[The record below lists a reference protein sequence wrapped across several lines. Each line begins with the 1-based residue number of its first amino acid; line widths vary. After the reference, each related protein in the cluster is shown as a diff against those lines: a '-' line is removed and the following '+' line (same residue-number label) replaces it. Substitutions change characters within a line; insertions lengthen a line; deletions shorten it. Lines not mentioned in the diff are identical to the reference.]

1 MQSNWNG
8 HLFEY
13 DGGVMSLI
21 LMVVGYVGFGKF
33 EGFNYFVAGS
43 ERYNFVQVN
52 LDAFAMFHL
61 SQIAEL
67 SLNLQFRV
75 RNRAHECL
83 KDSQWAIIHGHG
95 KFFDTDQSRVSL
107 YMTAVAS
114 LSQLVQKPTV
124 TVSPKTGLVVT
135 LSGSA
140 AATGSPPTTLSP
152 TLLNVDCRCQ
162 TARDDPY
169 EVQLTIPVEGYDP
182 IQFSLTKMCG
192 NVSGGG
198 GYMRADDFNGAY
210 ASQASW
216 TREPVSDA
224 GSSRTNERRYGT

>member
-1 MQSNWNG
+1 
-8 HLFEY
+8 
-13 DGGVMSLI
+13 MSQY
-21 LMVVGYVGFGKF
+21 GYEKA
-33 EGFNYFVAGS
+33 Y
-43 ERYNFVQVN
+43 
-52 LDAFAMFHL
+52 
-61 SQIAEL
+61 
-67 SLNLQFRV
+67 
-75 RNRAHECL
+75 
-83 KDSQWAIIHGHG
+83 KDYS
-95 KFFDTDQSRVSL
+95 FDTDQSRVSL

-182 IQFSLTKMCG
+182 IQFSLTKMCECKQNEAG
-192 NVSGGG
+192 TSSKGWALFGIFSCIHIFEDGLLLFTKLRCSLTKRGGADPLSFQHCFAAVALFTRLKYKDKQVSGGG